1 MKIVNKL
8 FSWFKH
14 DFLCPDVRALN
25 ATILVHA
32 TPKPLLVGNIVYDD
46 HNWVF
51 LADSSKSP
59 YVPMLERWMLP
70 FSYIQRPTV
79 LLERELCMKISDE
92 LFTWI

>member
-14 DFLCPDVRALN
+14 DFMCPDVRALN
-25 ATILVHA
+25 ATIFVHA

-51 LADSSKSP
+51 LPDLNTSSYIPS
-59 YVPMLERWMLP
+59 LERWILP
-70 FSYIQRPTV
+70 FPYIQRQTV
-79 LLERELCMKISDE
+79 LIVRNIMCEDCKWVI
-92 LFTWI
+92 